1 MARPR
6 KPKENAERGS
16 SEPPL
21 QTRLENG
28 FYKAVGPHV
37 GLLEW
42 VIIIVGGALFF
53 SGYGFL
59 FVSCAELTRYPK

>member
-6 KPKENAERGS
+6 KLKESAERGS

-28 FYKAVGPHV
+28 FYKAVPHG

-42 VIIIVGGALFF
+42 VIIIVGGAIFF
-53 SGYGFL
+53 SVFGFL
-59 FVSCAELTRYPK
+59 AISCAELTRYPK

>member
-6 KPKENAERGS
+6 KLKESAERGS
-16 SEPPL
+16 LEPSL
-21 QTRLENG
+21 QTRLENR
-28 FYKAVGPHV
+28 FYKAVPDG

-53 SGYGFL
+53 SGFGFL
-59 FVSCAELTRYPK
+59 FISCAELTRYPK